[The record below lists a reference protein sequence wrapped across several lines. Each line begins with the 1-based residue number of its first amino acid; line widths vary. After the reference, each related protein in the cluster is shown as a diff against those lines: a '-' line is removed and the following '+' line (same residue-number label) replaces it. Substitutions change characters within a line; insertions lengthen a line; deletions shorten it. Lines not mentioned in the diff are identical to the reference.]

1 MVRFSIIF
9 VLSLALTISFN
20 KTEFWVANAAKP
32 LMLSQ
37 ALPGY
42 AYQFP
47 EDFYSHD
54 DFRIE
59 WWYYTGNL
67 EEVGTSRPFGYQL
80 TFFRVALD
88 TMGDNPNPSKWKV
101 GHIYF
106 SHMTLTDVEG
116 KKFHY
121 FERINRKGIGIAGAN
136 SERLMVWN
144 EDWSLEGT
152 DNEHVLEA
160 VESGVGI
167 KLQLAPEKKLVVHG
181 QDGISKKGSEAGNA
195 SHYFSYTRMKTSGT
209 VFVDGK
215 NYKVFGTSWMD
226 HEYSSNQLN
235 NELSGWDWFS
245 LKLDDQTELM
255 LYLLRRKSGGID
267 SFSSGTF
274 VSSDGISRHIK
285 RDEFTVE
292 SSAQWRSKQSGITY
306 PSGWKL
312 SLPSLGIKLSLSPDL
327 NNQELYNLRSISASY
342 WEGSVSVEGTIRGKL
357 IKGKGY
363 VELVGYGKDLV
374 QGLPD

>member
-1 MVRFSIIF
+1 MVRFAIIF
-9 VLSLALTISFN
+9 VLSLALTMSLNITDFR
-20 KTEFWVANAAKP
+20 VANATEP
-32 LMLSQ
+32 SVFSQ

-42 AYQFP
+42 VYRFP

-67 EEVGTSRPFGYQL
+67 EEVGTTRPFGYQL

-88 TMGDNPNPSKWKV
+88 TIGSNPNPSKWKV

-106 SHMTLTDVEG
+106 AHMTLTDIEG
-116 KKFHY
+116 EKFHY
-121 FERINRKGIGIAGAN
+121 FERINRKGIGNAGAD
-136 SERLMVWN
+136 SDRLMVWN
-144 EDWSLEGT
+144 EDWSLEGN
-152 DNEHVLEA
+152 NEEHLLEA
-160 VESGVGI
+160 VDSGTGI
-167 KLQLAPEKKLVVHG
+167 KLQLSPEKELVIHG
-181 QDGISKKGSEAGNA
+181 QDGISQKGSEVGNA

-209 VFVDGK
+209 VLVNGK
-215 NYKVFGTSWMD
+215 KYKVFGTSWMD

-245 LKLDDQTELM
+245 LKLDGQTELM
-255 LYLLRRKSGGID
+255 IYQLRRKSGGID

-274 VSSDGISRHIK
+274 VSSDGVSRHIK
-285 RDEFTVE
+285 GDEFIVE
-292 SSAQWRSKQSGITY
+292 SLSQWKSKKSGISY
-306 PSGWKL
+306 PASWQVN
-312 SLPSLGIKLSLSPDL
+312 LPSLGMKLSLSPDL
-327 NNQELYNLRSISASY
+327 NDQELYDLRSISASY

-363 VELVGYGKDLV
+363 VELVGYGKALIQD
-374 QGLPD
+374 LPD

>member
-9 VLSLALTISFN
+9 ILSLGVIINLKITDLR
-20 KTEFWVANAAKP
+20 EANAAEP
-32 LMLSQ
+32 SVFSQ
-37 ALPGY
+37 ALSGNI
-42 AYQFP
+42 YQFP

-67 EEVGTSRPFGYQL
+67 EEVGTTRPFGYQL

-88 TMGDNPNPSKWKV
+88 TIGSNPNPSKWKV

-106 SHMTLTDVEG
+106 AHMTLTDIEG
-116 KKFHY
+116 EKFHY
-121 FERINRKGIGIAGAN
+121 FERINRKGIGNAGAN

-144 EDWSLEGT
+144 EDWSLEGN
-152 DNEHVLEA
+152 NEEHLLEA
-160 VESGVGI
+160 VDSGTGI
-167 KLQLAPEKKLVVHG
+167 KLQLAPEKELVIHG
-181 QDGISKKGSEAGNA
+181 QDGISQKGSEVGNA

-215 NYKVFGTSWMD
+215 KYKVFGTSWMD

-235 NELSGWDWFS
+235 YELSGWDWFS

-255 LYLLRRKSGGID
+255 IYQLRRKSGGID

-274 VSSDGISRHIK
+274 VSSDGVSRHIK
-285 RDEFTVE
+285 GDEFIVE
-292 SSAQWRSKQSGITY
+292 SLSQWKSKKSGISY
-306 PSGWKL
+306 PASWKVN
-312 SLPSLGIKLSLSPDL
+312 LPSLGMKLSLSPDL
-327 NNQELYNLRSISASY
+327 NDQELYDLRSISASY

-363 VELVGYGKDLV
+363 VELVGYGKALMQD
-374 QGLPD
+374 LPD

>member
-1 MVRFSIIF
+1 MVRFTIIF
-9 VLSLALTISFN
+9 VLSLALTISLKITDFR
-20 KTEFWVANAAKP
+20 VANAAEP
-32 LMLSQ
+32 PVFSQ

-42 AYQFP
+42 VYQFP

-88 TMGDNPNPSKWKV
+88 TRDRNPNPSKWKV

-106 SHMTLTDVEG
+106 AHMTLTDIEG
-116 KKFHY
+116 EKFHY
-121 FERINRKGIGIAGAN
+121 FERINRKGIGNAGAD
-136 SERLMVWN
+136 SKRLMVWN
-144 EDWSLEGT
+144 EDWSLEGK
-152 DNEHVLEA
+152 DEKHLLEA
-160 VESGVGI
+160 VESGTGI
-167 KLQLAPEKKLVVHG
+167 KLQLVPVKELVVHG
-181 QDGISKKGSEAGNA
+181 QNGISKKGSEAGNA
-195 SHYFSYTRMKTSGT
+195 SHYFSYTRIKTSGT

-215 NYKVFGTSWMD
+215 AYKVLGTSWMD

-235 NELSGWDWFS
+235 DELAGWDWFS

-255 LYLLRRKSGGID
+255 LYQLRRKAGGID
-267 SFSSGTF
+267 SFSSGTL
-274 VSSDGISRHIK
+274 VPADGVPRHLK
-285 RDEFTVE
+285 RDEFIVRPLT
-292 SSAQWRSKQSGITY
+292 QWKSKQSGITY

-312 SLPSLGIKLSLSPDL
+312 EVPSFGIKLSLSPDL
-327 NNQELYNLRSISASY
+327 NDQELYDLRSISASY
-342 WEGSVSVEGTIRGKL
+342 WEGSVSVEGTIREDL

-363 VELVGYGKDLV
+363 VELVGYGKALIQD
-374 QGLPD
+374 LPD

>member
-1 MVRFSIIF
+1 MVRLTIIF
-9 VLSLALTISFN
+9 VLSLGVTISLRITDFG
-20 KTEFWVANAAKP
+20 VANAVEP
-32 LMLSQ
+32 SEFSQ

-42 AYQFP
+42 TYEFP
-47 EDFYSHD
+47 EDLYSHD

-67 EEVGTSRPFGYQL
+67 EEVGTTRSFGYQL

-88 TMGDNPNPSKWKV
+88 TIGSNPNPSKWKV

-106 SHMTLTDVEG
+106 AHMTLTDIEG
-116 KKFHY
+116 EKFHY
-121 FERINRKGIGIAGAN
+121 FERINRKGIGNAGAD
-136 SERLMVWN
+136 SERLLVWN
-144 EDWSLEGT
+144 EGWSLEGKGE
-152 DNEHVLEA
+152 EHLLEA
-160 VESGVGI
+160 VDSGTGI
-167 KLQLAPEKKLVVHG
+167 KLQLAPEKELVIHG
-181 QDGISKKGSEAGNA
+181 QDGISQKGKEVGNA

-255 LYLLRRKSGGID
+255 IYQLRRKSGDID

-274 VSSDGISRHIK
+274 VSSDGVSRHIK
-285 RDEFTVE
+285 RDEFIVE
-292 SSAQWRSKQSGITY
+292 SSSQWRSKKSGITY
-306 PSGWKL
+306 PAGWQVN
-312 SLPSLGIKLSLSPDL
+312 LPSLGMKLSISPDL
-327 NNQELYNLRSISASY
+327 NDQELYDLRSISASY

-363 VELVGYGKDLV
+363 VELVGYGKALMQD
-374 QGLPD
+374 LPD

>member
-1 MVRFSIIF
+1 MVRFTIIF
-9 VLSLALTISFN
+9 VLSLAPTISLKITDFP
-20 KTEFWVANAAKP
+20 VANATEP
-32 LMLSQ
+32 SVFSQ

-42 AYQFP
+42 VYQFP

-88 TMGDNPNPSKWKV
+88 TRDRNPNPSKWKV

-106 SHMTLTDVEG
+106 AHMTLTDIEG
-116 KKFHY
+116 EKFHY
-121 FERINRKGIGIAGAN
+121 FERINRKGIGNAGAD
-136 SERLMVWN
+136 SKRLMVWN
-144 EDWSLEGT
+144 EDWSLEGK
-152 DNEHVLEA
+152 DEKHLLEA
-160 VESGVGI
+160 VESGTGI
-167 KLQLAPEKKLVVHG
+167 KLQLVPVKELVVHG
-181 QDGISKKGSEAGNA
+181 QNGISKKGSEAGNA
-195 SHYFSYTRMKTSGT
+195 SHYFSYTRIKTSGT

-215 NYKVFGTSWMD
+215 AYKVLGTSWMD

-235 NELSGWDWFS
+235 DELAGWDWFS

-255 LYLLRRKSGGID
+255 LYQLRRKAGGVD
-267 SFSSGTF
+267 SFSSGTL
-274 VSSDGISRHIK
+274 VSADGVPRHLK
-285 RDEFTVE
+285 RDEFIVRPLT
-292 SSAQWRSKQSGITY
+292 QWKSKQSGITY

-312 SLPSLGIKLSLSPDL
+312 EVPSFGIKLSLSPDL
-327 NNQELYNLRSISASY
+327 NDQELYDLRSISASY
-342 WEGSVSVEGTIRGKL
+342 WEGSISVEGTIRGDL

-363 VELVGYGKDLV
+363 VELVGYGKALMQDL
-374 QGLPD
+374 PE

>member
-9 VLSLALTISFN
+9 ILSLGVIINLKITDLR
-20 KTEFWVANAAKP
+20 EANAAEP
-32 LMLSQ
+32 SVFSQ
-37 ALPGY
+37 ALPGNV
-42 AYQFP
+42 YQFP

-67 EEVGTSRPFGYQL
+67 EEVGTTRPFGYQL

-88 TMGDNPNPSKWKV
+88 TIGSNPNPSKWKV

-106 SHMTLTDVEG
+106 AHMTLTDIEG
-116 KKFHY
+116 EKFHY
-121 FERINRKGIGIAGAN
+121 FERINRKGIGNAGAN

-144 EDWSLEGT
+144 EDWSLEGN
-152 DNEHVLEA
+152 NEEHLLEA
-160 VESGVGI
+160 VDSGTGI
-167 KLQLAPEKKLVVHG
+167 KLQLAPEKELVIHG
-181 QDGISKKGSEAGNA
+181 QDGISQKGSEVGNA

-215 NYKVFGTSWMD
+215 KYKVFGTSWMD

-235 NELSGWDWFS
+235 YELSGWDWFS

-255 LYLLRRKSGGID
+255 IYQLRRKSGGID

-274 VSSDGISRHIK
+274 VSSDGVSRHIK
-285 RDEFTVE
+285 GDEFIVE
-292 SSAQWRSKQSGITY
+292 SLSQWKSKKSGISY
-306 PSGWKL
+306 PASWQVN
-312 SLPSLGIKLSLSPDL
+312 LPSLGMKLSLSPDL
-327 NNQELYNLRSISASY
+327 NDQELYDLRSISASY

-363 VELVGYGKDLV
+363 VELVGYGKALMQD
-374 QGLPD
+374 LPD

>member
-9 VLSLALTISFN
+9 VFSLALTISLKITDFR
-20 KTEFWVANAAKP
+20 VANAAEP
-32 LMLSQ
+32 PVFSQ

-42 AYQFP
+42 VYQFP

-88 TMGDNPNPSKWKV
+88 TRDRNPNPSKWKV

-106 SHMTLTDVEG
+106 AHMTLTDIEG
-116 KKFHY
+116 ERFHY
-121 FERINRKGIGIAGAN
+121 FERINRKGIGNAGAD
-136 SERLMVWN
+136 SKRLMVWN
-144 EDWSLEGT
+144 EDWSLEGK
-152 DNEHVLEA
+152 DEKHLLEA
-160 VESGVGI
+160 VESGTGI
-167 KLQLAPEKKLVVHG
+167 KLQLVPVKELVVHG
-181 QDGISKKGSEAGNA
+181 QNGISKKGSEAGNA
-195 SHYFSYTRMKTSGT
+195 SHYFSYTRIKTSGT

-215 NYKVFGTSWMD
+215 AYKVLGTSWMD

-235 NELSGWDWFS
+235 DELAGWDWFS

-255 LYLLRRKSGGID
+255 LYQLRRKAGGVD
-267 SFSSGTF
+267 SFSSGTL
-274 VSSDGISRHIK
+274 VSADGVPRHLK
-285 RDEFTVE
+285 RDEFIVRPLT
-292 SSAQWRSKQSGITY
+292 QWKSKQSGITY

-312 SLPSLGIKLSLSPDL
+312 EVPSFGIKLSLSPDL
-327 NNQELYNLRSISASY
+327 NDQELYDLRSISASY
-342 WEGSVSVEGTIRGKL
+342 WEGSVSVEGTIREDL

-363 VELVGYGKDLV
+363 VELVGYGKALIQD
-374 QGLPD
+374 LPD

>member
-1 MVRFSIIF
+1 MVRFTIIF
-9 VLSLALTISFN
+9 VLSLALTINLKITDFR
-20 KTEFWVANAAKP
+20 VANAAEP
-32 LMLSQ
+32 PVFSQ

-42 AYQFP
+42 VYQFP

-88 TMGDNPNPSKWKV
+88 TRDRNPNPSKWKV

-106 SHMTLTDVEG
+106 AHMTLTDIEG
-116 KKFHY
+116 EKFHY
-121 FERINRKGIGIAGAN
+121 FERINRKGIGNAGAD
-136 SERLMVWN
+136 SKRLMVWN
-144 EDWSLEGT
+144 EDWSLEGK
-152 DNEHVLEA
+152 DEKHLLEA
-160 VESGVGI
+160 VESGTGI
-167 KLQLAPEKKLVVHG
+167 KLQLVPVKELVVHG
-181 QDGISKKGSEAGNA
+181 QNGISKKGSEAGNA
-195 SHYFSYTRMKTSGT
+195 SHYFSYTRIKTSGT

-215 NYKVFGTSWMD
+215 AYKVLGTSWMD

-235 NELSGWDWFS
+235 DELAGWDWFS

-255 LYLLRRKSGGID
+255 LYQLRRKAGGVD
-267 SFSSGTF
+267 SFSSGTL
-274 VSSDGISRHIK
+274 VSADGVPRHLK
-285 RDEFTVE
+285 RDEFIVRPLT
-292 SSAQWRSKQSGITY
+292 QWKSKQSGITY

-312 SLPSLGIKLSLSPDL
+312 EVPSFGIKLSLSPDL
-327 NNQELYNLRSISASY
+327 NDQELYDLRSISASY
-342 WEGSVSVEGTIRGKL
+342 WEGSISVEGTIRGDL

-363 VELVGYGKDLV
+363 VELVGYGKALMQDL
-374 QGLPD
+374 PE

>member
-1 MVRFSIIF
+1 MVRFTIIF
-9 VLSLALTISFN
+9 ILSLGVIINLKITDLRD
-20 KTEFWVANAAKP
+20 ANAAGP
-32 LMLSQ
+32 LVFSQ

-42 AYQFP
+42 IYQFP
-47 EDFYSHD
+47 KDFYSHD

-67 EEVGTSRPFGYQL
+67 EEVGTTRPFGYQL

-88 TMGDNPNPSKWKV
+88 TLGSNPNPSKWKV

-106 SHMTLTDVEG
+106 AHMTLTDIEG
-116 KKFHY
+116 EKFHY
-121 FERINRKGIGIAGAN
+121 FERINRKGIDNAGAD

-144 EDWSLEGT
+144 EDWSLKGK
-152 DNEHVLEA
+152 DDEHFLEA
-160 VESGVGI
+160 VDSGTGI
-167 KLQLAPEKKLVVHG
+167 KLQLTPEKELVIHG
-181 QDGISKKGSEAGNA
+181 QDGISQKGSEVGNA

-215 NYKVFGTSWMD
+215 KYKVFGTSWMD

-235 NELSGWDWFS
+235 YELSGWDWFS

-255 LYLLRRKSGGID
+255 IYQLRRKSGGID

-274 VSSDGISRHIK
+274 VSSDGVSRHIK
-285 RDEFTVE
+285 GDEFIVE
-292 SSAQWRSKQSGITY
+292 SLSQWKSKKSGISY
-306 PSGWKL
+306 PASWQVN
-312 SLPSLGIKLSLSPDL
+312 LPSLGMKLSLSPDL
-327 NNQELYNLRSISASY
+327 NDQELYDLRSISASY

-363 VELVGYGKDLV
+363 VELVGYGKDLM
-374 QGLPD
+374 QDLPD

>member
-32 LMLSQ
+32 LMFSQ

-121 FERINRKGIGIAGAN
+121 FERINRKGIGSAGAD

-181 QDGISKKGSEAGNA
+181 QDGISKKGSETGNA

>member
-1 MVRFSIIF
+1 MVRFAIIF
-9 VLSLALTISFN
+9 VLSLALTISLKITDFR
-20 KTEFWVANAAKP
+20 VANAAEP
-32 LMLSQ
+32 SVFSQ
-37 ALPGY
+37 ALSGY

-106 SHMTLTDVEG
+106 AHMALTDVEG
-116 KKFHY
+116 EKFHY
-121 FERINRKGIGIAGAN
+121 FERINRKGIGNAGAD

-144 EDWSLEGT
+144 EDWSLEGK
-152 DNEHVLEA
+152 DNEHLLEA
-160 VESGVGI
+160 VESGMGI
-167 KLQLAPEKKLVVHG
+167 KLQLVPEKKLVVHG
-181 QDGISKKGSEAGNA
+181 QDGISKKGSETGNA

-215 NYKVFGTSWMD
+215 SYKVFGTSWMD

-255 LYLLRRKSGGID
+255 LYQLRRKSGGID

-274 VSSDGISRHIK
+274 VSSDGVSRHIK
-285 RDEFTVE
+285 RDEFIVE

-306 PSGWKL
+306 PAGWKL

-327 NNQELYNLRSISASY
+327 NDQELYNLRSISASY
-342 WEGSVSVEGTIRGKL
+342 WEGSVSVEGTIRGEL

-363 VELVGYGKDLV
+363 VELVGYGKALIQD
-374 QGLPD
+374 LPD

>member
-1 MVRFSIIF
+1 MVRFTIIF
-9 VLSLALTISFN
+9 VLSLAPTISLKITDFR
-20 KTEFWVANAAKP
+20 VANATEP
-32 LMLSQ
+32 SVFSQ

-42 AYQFP
+42 VYQFP

-88 TMGDNPNPSKWKV
+88 TRDRNPNPSKWKV

-106 SHMTLTDVEG
+106 AHMTLTDIEG
-116 KKFHY
+116 EKFHY
-121 FERINRKGIGIAGAN
+121 FERINRKGIGNAGAD
-136 SERLMVWN
+136 SKRLMVWN
-144 EDWSLEGT
+144 EDWSLEGK
-152 DNEHVLEA
+152 DEKHLLEA
-160 VESGVGI
+160 VESGTGI
-167 KLQLAPEKKLVVHG
+167 KLQLVPVKELVVHG
-181 QDGISKKGSEAGNA
+181 QNGISKKGSEAGNA
-195 SHYFSYTRMKTSGT
+195 SHYFSYTRIKTSGT

-215 NYKVFGTSWMD
+215 AYKVLGTSWMD

-235 NELSGWDWFS
+235 DELAGWDWFS

-255 LYLLRRKSGGID
+255 LYQLRRKAGGVD
-267 SFSSGTF
+267 SFSSGTL
-274 VSSDGISRHIK
+274 VSADGVPRHLK
-285 RDEFTVE
+285 RDEFIVRPLT
-292 SSAQWRSKQSGITY
+292 QWKSKQSGITY

-312 SLPSLGIKLSLSPDL
+312 EVPSFGIKLSLSPDL
-327 NNQELYNLRSISASY
+327 NDQELYDLRSISASY
-342 WEGSVSVEGTIRGKL
+342 WEGSVSVEGTIRGEL

-363 VELVGYGKDLV
+363 VELVGYGKDLI
-374 QGLPD
+374 QDLPD